1 MKMKK
6 TNLFLLILLTLA
18 FFSSCKGKKKEPE
31 PGDLTPVNA
40 AGKYGDVMVKTK
52 KEAESMNAVLPLKQL
67 VDSYWAEQGK
77 YPASLQEL
85 VTNGYVKKL
94 PDPPEGMEFTY
105 DSSSGSVDLKNTGLQ
120 NNRGG
125 RD

>member
-1 MKMKK
+1 
-6 TNLFLLILLTLA
+6 
-18 FFSSCKGKKKEPE
+18 
-31 PGDLTPVNA
+31 
-40 AGKYGDVMVKTK
+40 
-52 KEAESMNAVLPLKQL
+52 
-67 VDSYWAEQGK
+67 
-77 YPASLQEL
+77 LQEL

-105 DSSSGSVDLKNTGLQ
+105 DSSSGSVDLKNTGFQ